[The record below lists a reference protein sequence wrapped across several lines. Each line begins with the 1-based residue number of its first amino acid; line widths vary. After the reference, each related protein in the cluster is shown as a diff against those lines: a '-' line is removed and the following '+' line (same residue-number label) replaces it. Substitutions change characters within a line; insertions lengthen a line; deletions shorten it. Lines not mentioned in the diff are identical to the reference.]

1 MFTSPKPQGTT
12 SPNLEESIAKL
23 AILGEQAGFTIE
35 QMIGLL
41 SGGLS
46 VETLLELITW
56 RLEIFSSGEKK
67 VSLSRAADHS
77 V

>member
-1 MFTSPKPQGTT
+1 MFASSQPQGTT

-41 SGGLS
+41 SAGLS
-46 VETLLELITW
+46 AATLLDLITW
-56 RLEIFSSGEKK
+56 RLEISSSEAKN
-67 VSLSRAADHS
+67 VSLSEN
-77 V
+77 